1 MVLVD
6 RSYGHTDILHAVQVT
21 YQKKQSRDTLKI
33 RDHQTDSKESLF
45 PLIFMKYRC
54 WIALKLL

>member
-1 MVLVD
+1 MVLEEG
-6 RSYGHTDILHAVQVT
+6 SYGQSDILHEEQVT